1 MSKPTY
7 EAFTAREYKDGSA
20 TKTYWCKI
28 GAAWPTKSGE
38 GLTVKLD
45 ALPIDGVISLFAP
58 KEKPAADAPEA

>member
-7 EAFTAREYKDGSA
+7 EAFTAREYKDGNQ

-38 GLTVKLD
+38 GLTLRLD
-45 ALPIDGVISLFAP
+45 ALPIDGQISLFVP
-58 KEKPAADAPEA
+58 KEKPQADPEE